1 MPSNELIHICV
12 MMMMI
17 VLSRDR
23 YMAMWLFERGA
34 HRGGEKNE
42 CLQNR
47 FHENW
52 VTAQQSSCWPMTFRM
67 LEFGELCLYG
77 IPAWFTCVSFWFP
90 EELRGPGSVWAFG
103 DLVFFFRPGIRG
115 YVFFFFVRAFAE
127 NAANNN
133 KSSSPRGTEPTPLAA
148 NWRGAVGKVRSA

>member
-1 MPSNELIHICV
+1 
-12 MMMMI
+12 
-17 VLSRDR
+17 
-23 YMAMWLFERGA
+23 
-34 HRGGEKNE
+34 
-42 CLQNR
+42 
-47 FHENW
+47 
-52 VTAQQSSCWPMTFRM
+52 M

-90 EELRGPGSVWAFG
+90 EELRGPGCVRAFG
-103 DLVFFFRPGIRG
+103 DLVFL
-115 YVFFFFVRAFAE
+115 FFFFVRAFGDTFFFFSVRAFAE